1 MAGPLGCDKA
11 VSFHFDGL
19 CCIESQTYSEIDF
32 TNYSSNTWKGLDMTI
47 KRVALITPPYH
58 SGVVESAGTWLN
70 VGFVYVAGSL
80 RAAGYEVDYYDAMS
94 LWHKWPEIEARI
106 RAFNPDVVAT
116 TSFTASIGHALELT
130 ALAKEINP
138 DVVTVHGNV
147 HATFC
152 YDEMLK
158 ADHDTVDFIVRG
170 EGEVTLVKLLDCLN
184 QGGDPAS
191 VPGLSF
197 WRDGAVVTTPKAA
210 SIQDLDALPMAWDLV
225 EWPIYTYRA
234 KNNARLAIVSSS
246 RGCMEKCSFC
256 SQQLFWERSWR
267 ARSAENFVAELEL
280 LRDSYG
286 VEVAM
291 LSDEI
296 PTFDRERW
304 VRILDL
310 MIERKVGVKLLMET
324 RVDDILRDADIM
336 DKYREAGV
344 EHIYVGVEAGDQATL
359 DLFNKNTKVEQSK
372 AAIDI
377 INNADIVSETSFV
390 LGMPD
395 DTPESIAATIELAK
409 HYNPDMAFFLAIAP
423 WPYAELYPELEP
435 YVATKDYRKYN
446 LVEPVIK
453 PKAMTVEEL
462 ERELGRASQKFY
474 MHKFQKLH
482 DLSPWKQTFM
492 VAVLD
497 ILINNSYLAVQM
509 RSMMKEGKQ
518 MPPEVQALLKSIKTV
533 RGNAGASD
541 HPHTFAPIP

>member
-1 MAGPLGCDKA
+1 M
-11 VSFHFDGL
+11 S
-19 CCIESQTYSEIDF
+19 
-32 TNYSSNTWKGLDMTI
+32 I

-70 VGFVYVAGSL
+70 VGFVYIAGSL

-94 LWHKWPEIEARI
+94 LWHKWPEIEERI
-106 RAFNPDVVAT
+106 RAFAPDVVAT
-116 TSFTASIGHALELT
+116 TSFTASIAHALELT
-130 ALAKEINP
+130 ALAKRINP
-138 DVVTVHGNV
+138 QVVTVHGNV

-152 YDEMLK
+152 YDEILQ
-158 ADHDTVDFIVRG
+158 AEHDTVDFVVRG

-184 QGGDPAS
+184 AGGDPAA

-197 WRDGAVVTTPKAA
+197 WRDGAVVSTAKAA
-210 SIQDLDALPMAWDLV
+210 SIQDLDSLPMAWDLV
-225 EWPIYTYRA
+225 EWPIYRYRA

-267 ARSAENFVAELEL
+267 ARSPENFVAELEL

-324 RVDDILRDADIM
+324 RVDDILRDADVM
-336 DKYREAGV
+336 EKYREAGV
-344 EHIYVGVEAGDQATL
+344 EHIYVGVEAGDQETL

-377 INNADIVSETSFV
+377 INKADIVSETSFV

-395 DTPESIAATIELAK
+395 DTPESIAKTIELAK

-423 WPYAELYPELEP
+423 WPYAELYPELEQ

-453 PKAMTVEEL
+453 PKQMTLEEL
-462 ERELGRASQKFY
+462 ERELGKASQKFF
-474 MHKFQKLH
+474 MHKFQNLH
-482 DLSPWKQTFM
+482 GLSPWKQEFM
-492 VAVLD
+492 LAVFD
-497 ILINNSYLAVQM
+497 ILINNSYLAGQM
-509 RSMMKEGKQ
+509 RAMMKEGGQ
-518 MPPEVQALLKSIKTV
+518 MPPEMHALV
-533 RGNAGASD
+533 RNVKGTKPGQEA

>member
-1 MAGPLGCDKA
+1 M
-11 VSFHFDGL
+11 S
-19 CCIESQTYSEIDF
+19 
-32 TNYSSNTWKGLDMTI
+32 I
-47 KRVALITPPYH
+47 KRIALITPPYH

-70 VGFVYVAGSL
+70 VGFVYIAGSL

-116 TSFTASIGHALELT
+116 TSYTASVCHALELT
-130 ALAKEINP
+130 ALAKKINP
-138 DVVTVHGNV
+138 DIVTVHGNV

-152 YDEMLK
+152 YEEMLRTE
-158 ADHDTVDFIVRG
+158 HGTVDYIVRG
-170 EGEVTLVKLLDCLN
+170 EGEVTLVSLFDCLN
-184 QGGDPAS
+184 RGGDPAK
-191 VPGLSF
+191 VPGLAF
-197 WRDGAVVTTPKAA
+197 YRDGTVVATPKAPNT
-210 SIQDLDALPMAWDLV
+210 QDLDALPMAWDLV

-256 SQQLFWERSWR
+256 SQQLFWSQSWR
-267 ARSAENFVAELEL
+267 ARSPENFVAELEL

-304 VRILDL
+304 VKILDL
-310 MIERKVGVKLLMET
+310 MIERKVGVKLLLET

-336 DKYREAGV
+336 DKYRTAGV

-409 HYNPDMAFFLAIAP
+409 HYNPDMGFFLAIAP

-446 LVEPVIK
+446 LVEPVVK
-453 PKAMTVEEL
+453 PKNMTLMEL
-462 ERELGRASQKFY
+462 EGELGKASQKFF
-474 MHKFQKLH
+474 MHKFQNLH
-482 DLSPWKQTFM
+482 SLSPWKQEFM
-492 VAVLD
+492 LSVLD
-497 ILINNSYLAVQM
+497 LLINHSYLAGQM
-509 RSMMKEGKQ
+509 KAAMKEGGRE
-518 MPPEVQALLKSIKTV
+518 MPQEVKDLIRSVKGHGS
-533 RGNAGASD
+533 GAS
-541 HPHTFAPIP
+541 HPVALAPIP